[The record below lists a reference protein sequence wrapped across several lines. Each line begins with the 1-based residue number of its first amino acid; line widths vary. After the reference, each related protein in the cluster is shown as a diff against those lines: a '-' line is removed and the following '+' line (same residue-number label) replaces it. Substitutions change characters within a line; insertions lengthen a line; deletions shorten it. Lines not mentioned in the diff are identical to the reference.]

1 MDPNTGRIFD
11 LNDPNLTD
19 DVRERLLDIRTP
31 TPAYWNGLETTALRG
46 TAIVADDGKFP
57 EYWAR
62 KEGIIGERIDVVRI
76 DLNGVNFGGGIAYM
90 DNRDGSAWRKV
101 TDGHGSP
108 SYGHRD
114 VQIVEDSF
122 RTAIEDV
129 ERVREANLEVYKTE
143 MFILENRKK
152 AALKELVDTETEEL
166 GEILEEYEKIKTMSD
181 GPPEQFYETNRA
193 ARRKQERRD
202 RALKKRKPNGR

>member
-11 LNDPNLTD
+11 LNDPNLSD

-46 TAIVADDGKFP
+46 TAIVIDDGKFP
-57 EYWAR
+57 LYWA
-62 KEGIIGERIDVVRI
+62 KDLVGERIDVVRI

-101 TDGHGSP
+101 TDGRGSP

-122 RTAIEDV
+122 LTDPEDV
-129 ERVREANLEVYKTE
+129 ERVAETNREE
-143 MFILENRKK
+143 MKK
-152 AALKELVDTETEEL
+152 AALKELVDTETEEI
-166 GEILEEYEKIKTMSD
+166 GELLEEFEKIKEMPN
-181 GPPEQFYETNRA
+181 GPPEKFYEVNRA
-193 ARRKQERRD
+193 ARRRQEKRD